1 MVEVEFAKRPEI
13 TVETMGRVHN
23 PSGEGIKAVSSQAKA
38 KKNKIKEV
46 DAAGADGVSDDHE
59 TKVKE
64 GTSKRNII
72 RKKTEGQISG
82 NFDSRNKK
90 QGGSGKGQ
98 WKNDQLVS
106 IDDDYKEPINEKDPY
121 TTNKKIIIF

>member
-72 RKKTEGQISG
+72 RRKRKVRFLVILIHGIKNKVVVGKDNGRTIS
-82 NFDSRNKK
+82 
-90 QGGSGKGQ
+90 
-98 WKNDQLVS
+98 
-106 IDDDYKEPINEKDPY
+106 
-121 TTNKKIIIF
+121 